1 MKSLN
6 SFGQNSTA
14 VVVGSTGGIGA
25 AICAQVAAQDNFARV
40 FGLSRSAP
48 ESTDSKVTNISV
60 DLEDETTIA
69 AAASQVAEASQPD
82 LIVVATDIL
91 HDGCLQPEKSMRDID
106 GRNMV
111 TNFQIN
117 TIGPTLLAK
126 HFLPV
131 MNRDRKSVFAVL
143 SARVGSIGDNRLGG
157 WVSYRASKAAL
168 NMSIATLAIEH
179 GRRFPN
185 GIVVA
190 LHPGTVAT
198 DLSAPFRSRVPSGGL
213 FSTDKAASQLL
224 QVIDGLDVAN
234 SGGFFAWDGSAIP
247 Y

>member
-25 AICAQVAAQDNFARV
+25 ALCARLAAQDNFAKV

-48 ESTDSKVTNISV
+48 ESTDGKVKTISV
-60 DLEDETTIA
+60 NLEDESMIA
-69 AAASQVAEASQPD
+69 AAASRVAEESQPD
-82 LIVVATDIL
+82 LIVVASGIL
-91 HDGCLQPEKSMRDID
+91 HDGGLQPEKSMREID
-106 GRNMV
+106 AHNML
-111 TNFQIN
+111 TSFQIN

-126 HFLPV
+126 HFLPL

-168 NMSIATLAIEH
+168 NMSVATLAIEH
-179 GRRFPN
+179 GRRYPN

-190 LHPGTVAT
+190 LHPGTVET
-198 DLSAPFRSRVPSGGL
+198 ELSAPFRSRVPADGL
-213 FSTDKAASQLL
+213 FSTNKAAIQLL
-224 QVIDGLDVAN
+224 QVIDGLDATS

>member
-1 MKSLN
+1 MKLLST
-6 SFGQNSTA
+6 FGQDSTA

-25 AICAQVAAQDNFARV
+25 ALCEQVAAQDNFGKV

-48 ESTDSKVTNISV
+48 ISSDAKAQAISF
-60 DLEDETTIA
+60 DLGNEATIA
-69 AAASQVAEASQPD
+69 AAASE
-82 LIVVATDIL
+82 VATDSRPDLVIVATGIL
-91 HDGCLQPEKSMRDID
+91 HDGQLQPEKSMRDIHSH
-106 GRNMV
+106 NMLS
-111 TNFQIN
+111 NFQVN

-179 GRRFPN
+179 GRRYPN
-185 GIVVA
+185 GIVAA
-190 LHPGTVAT
+190 LHPGTVET
-198 DLSAPFRSRVPSGGL
+198 DLSAPFRSRVPADGL
-213 FSTDKAASQLL
+213 FSTEKAARQLL
-224 QVIDGLDVAN
+224 RVIDRLDVVD

>member
-1 MKSLN
+1 MKLLST
-6 SFGQNSTA
+6 FGQNSTA

-25 AICAQVAAQDNFARV
+25 AICAQVAAQENFAKV

-48 ESTDSKVTNISV
+48 DATGSKVEAISL
-60 DLEDETTIA
+60 DLEDEPMIA
-69 AAASQVAEASQPD
+69 AAAGRVAEVSQPD
-82 LIVVATDIL
+82 LVVVATGIL
-91 HDGCLQPEKSMRDID
+91 HDGDLQPEKSMRDID
-106 GRNMV
+106 GRNMS

-198 DLSAPFRSRVPSGGL
+198 ELSAPFRSRVPPDGL
-213 FSTDKAASQLL
+213 FSTDTAANQLL
-224 QVIDGLDVAN
+224 QVIDGLDAAN
-234 SGGFFAWDGSAIP
+234 TGGFFAWDGSAIP